1 MNTDSQT
8 LRIQRWLAQGHTLTP
23 LEALKRFG
31 TLRLGARAWDL
42 KRAGWPISK
51 RMVTV
56 GKGSRVAEYRFEQGK
71 RKS

>member
-42 KRAGWPISK
+42 TRAGWPISK
-51 RMVTV
+51 RMVTG
-56 GKGSRVAEYRFEQGK
+56 GKGSRVAEYSSQTGK
-71 RKS
+71 KR

>member
-8 LRIQRWLAQGHTLTP
+8 LRIQRWLAQGHTLTR
-23 LEALKRFG
+23 LQALRKFSCINLPG
-31 TLRLGARAWDL
+31 RAWDL
-42 KRAGWPISK
+42 KRAGCPISK